1 MRLSILCTSF
11 LWMVCGP
18 VLSLTAWGQKPSSD
32 EKPASPVTVSRVQER
47 EIGGSQTVVGT
58 VQPARRSIVGSPIDG
73 RVMTFPVEN
82 GDRVSQ
88 GDVLA
93 QLRTQTLEW
102 QLAAA
107 RAEQKLRDQELAE
120 LKNGTDPE
128 QVANL
133 EARMKATVSQREYA
147 DAQFKRIQS
156 LFDRG
161 QVTTQTR
168 LDEARSEALAAEQD
182 FIGAKALHDLA
193 VRGPREE
200 RIAQAEARKEMQ
212 VALVEQLEDQIARH
226 TIIAPFDGFIVAENT
241 EVGQWASQGDPIA
254 EVVQLSEVDVRAN
267 VPEEQ
272 VASLRKG
279 QKVTV
284 NIPGAPHQI
293 WEGTVHRIV
302 PQADVRSRTFPVDIR
317 IINSIEDDIPVL
329 KAGFLATMQLPT
341 GATQRATL
349 VPKDALVLGG
359 VQPHVFVV
367 ELSAVDKTIGVVRP
381 VEVTLGMS
389 DGMTIKVNGM
399 LTPDQLVVV
408 EGNERL
414 KPGET
419 VRILQEV
426 EYE

>member
-1 MRLSILCTSF
+1 MRPIALSFNL
-11 LWMVCGP
+11 LWIVCGSA
-18 VLSLTAWGQKPSSD
+18 LSLNAWGQQPSTD
-32 EKPASPVTVSRVQER
+32 DQPASPVAVSRVLER
-47 EIGGSQTVVGT
+47 EIGGSQTIVGT
-58 VQPARRSIVGSPIDG
+58 IEPARRSIVGSAVDG
-73 RVMTFPVEN
+73 RVIEFPLES
-82 GDRVSQ
+82 GDRVSE
-88 GDVLA
+88 GDKLA
-93 QLRTQTLEW
+93 QLRTETLEW

-107 RAEQKLRDQELAE
+107 QAELKLRGQELAE

-133 EARMKATVSQREYA
+133 EARMKAALSQSDYTSS
-147 DAQFKRIQS
+147 QLKRTQS

-161 QVTTQTR
+161 QVATQTQ
-168 LDEARSEALAAEQD
+168 LDEARSLASTAEQE
-182 FIGAKALHDLA
+182 FLGAKALLELA

-200 RIAQAEARKEMQ
+200 RIAQAEARQEMQ
-212 VALVEQLEDQIARH
+212 AAIVHQLEDQIKRH
-226 TIIAPFDGFIVAENT
+226 TIVAPFDGYVVAENT

-272 VASLRKG
+272 VALLRKG

-284 NIPGAPHQI
+284 NVPGAPQQL
-293 WEGTVHRIV
+293 WEGKVHRIV
-302 PQADVRSRTFPVDIR
+302 PQADLRSRTFPVEIR
-317 IINSIEDDIPVL
+317 IENRIEDDLPVL
-329 KAGFLATMQLPT
+329 KSGFLATLHLPT
-341 GATQRATL
+341 ASKQIATV

-359 VQPHVFVV
+359 AHPLVFVV
-367 ELSAVDKTIGVVRP
+367 QQTDDDRTVGVVRP

-389 DGMTIKVNGM
+389 SGMAITVNGM
-399 LTPDQLVVV
+399 LRPDQLVVV

-414 KPGET
+414 KPGEK